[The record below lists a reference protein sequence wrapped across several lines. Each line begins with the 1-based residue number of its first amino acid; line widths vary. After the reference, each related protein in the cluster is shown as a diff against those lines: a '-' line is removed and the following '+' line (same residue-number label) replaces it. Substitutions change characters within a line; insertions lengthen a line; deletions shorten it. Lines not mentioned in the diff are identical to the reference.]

1 MTVLVIGNGESRKHI
16 DINQVTQ
23 IKVGCNAI
31 IRDYHV
37 DHLVCIDRRTLLEAT
52 ENTQFQGKIYTR
64 SDWMRMTKDTRIQL
78 VPQLPYTGT
87 TRPDDPTHWGSGPYA
102 LLIAANLSTDIN
114 LIGFDLWSRA
124 PTVNNVYKDTK
135 NYDAATKRAVDPRYW
150 IYQISRLFQ
159 CYPNKYF
166 TVYNDKEWNMPESWQ
181 LANVAFKSLDKFI
194 ET

>member
-16 DINQVTQ
+16 DINLITQ
-23 IKVGCNAI
+23 TKVGCNAI
-31 IRDYHV
+31 VRDYHV

-52 ENTQFQGKIYTR
+52 ANAQFQGKIYTR
-64 SDWMRMTKDTRIQL
+64 SDWMRMTKDPRVQL

-87 TRPDDPTHWGSGPYA
+87 TRPDDPIHWGSGPYA
-102 LLIAANLSTDIN
+102 LLIAANLSTEIN
-114 LIGFDLWSRA
+114 LIGFDLWSRS